1 MAMSS
6 LQRVQALNWS
16 IIAAWI

>member
-1 MAMSS
+1 MSS

-16 IIAAWI
+16 TIAAWI